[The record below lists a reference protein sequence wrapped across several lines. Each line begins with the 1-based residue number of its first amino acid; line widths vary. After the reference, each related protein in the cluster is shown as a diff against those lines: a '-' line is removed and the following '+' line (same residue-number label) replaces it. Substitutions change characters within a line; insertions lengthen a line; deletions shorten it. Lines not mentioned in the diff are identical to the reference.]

1 VGPPATSSPNEE
13 TANKQQ
19 GLWPDRLGAL
29 ASNPYLVRV
38 GHPFQWLAPQPL
50 DQKAM
55 DVEGMLMKPSL
66 SEDSIYASSVRLHQL
81 IEFQYWI
88 GRVQSVKIRSM
99 QVREIG
105 SPLELFFEA
114 PIHAQYLPIL

>member
-1 VGPPATSSPNEE
+1 
-13 TANKQQ
+13 
-19 GLWPDRLGAL
+19 LGAL

-38 GHPFQWLAPQPL
+38 RHPFQWLAPQL
-50 DQKAM
+50 LGQKAM

-66 SEDSIYASSVRLHQL
+66 SEDSIYASSVRLHQP

-99 QVREIG
+99 QAREIG
-105 SPLELFFEA
+105 SPLELFFEV
-114 PIHAQYLPIL
+114 PIHAQDLPIL